1 MNFEFASSLYVGFV
15 AESRL
20 IIDMLKTTHVIGYL
34 KYNIP
39 MEESSFRN
47 IQYLIDS
54 CSIGLRAFV

>member
-20 IIDMLKTTHVIGYL
+20 IIDMLKITHVGYL

-47 IQYLIDS
+47 IQFLIDS
-54 CSIGLRAFV
+54 CSIGLRALV